1 MNWDSNDEQDDE
13 MNENT
18 DKNPSGLHQTEIIAS
33 LALNLRDVA
42 RTLINPITHEPFRVK
57 FGNCSRLFHFPSSF
71 VHTQVS
77 IPAQQ
82 SVVLSVKQVFNTVYS
97 VIQSIWFVSLVEYRS
112 SLFFYSRQVE

>member
-57 FGNCSRLFHFPSSF
+57 FGNRSPLFHFPSSF
-71 VHTQVS
+71 DLHTGFHSGTAVGGIVGQTS
-77 IPAQQ
+77 FQ
-82 SVVLSVKQVFNTVYS
+82 YC
-97 VIQSIWFVSLVEYRS
+97 
-112 SLFFYSRQVE
+112 LFGDTINMVCFSR